1 VGHFFACVASFAM
14 NGDDAGRERKSRP
27 GENPDDDLSA
37 RLRRL
42 DAQLDRKRET
52 APTRD
57 GGLEQQT
64 SGAAGIGRAF
74 RMSTEFVAGIL
85 AGGGLGWLFDRL
97 LGTSPWGL
105 IVLLMLGFAAGIMNV
120 VRAASAAGKPPQ
132 ASGSSADPRV

>member
-1 VGHFFACVASFAM
+1 M
-14 NGDDAGRERKSRP
+14 NGDDAGRERKGGP

-57 GGLEQQT
+57 GDLRQET
-64 SGAAGIGRAF
+64 SDPSGIGRAF
-74 RMSTEFVAGIL
+74 RMSSEFVAGVL
-85 AGGGLGWLFDRL
+85 VGGGLGWVFDRL

-105 IVLLMLGFAAGIMNV
+105 IVFLMLGFVAGIMNV
-120 VRAASAAGKPPQ
+120 VRAAGVASKPQ
-132 ASGSSADPRV
+132 GSGSGSDPRV